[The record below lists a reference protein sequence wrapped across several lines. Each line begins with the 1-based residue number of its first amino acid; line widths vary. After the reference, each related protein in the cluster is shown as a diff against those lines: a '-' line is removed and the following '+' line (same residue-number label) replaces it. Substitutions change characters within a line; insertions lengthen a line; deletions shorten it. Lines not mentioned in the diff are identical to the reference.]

1 MLLPVLFAILIVVIV
16 AAPLVGAVVERQ
28 RLGLPFLSASPAIRR
43 TQRPMLLA
51 ATLFTP
57 LTLLLTSI
65 GSRGLLDWC
74 VAAAW
79 FAVVGLAFGISVYLH
94 RLRADVRR
102 AEGRLC
108 PQCLYDLATDA
119 ATTCPECGNAYHA
132 GEPADFWRRERL
144 LDQPPADPAADAPES

>member
-1 MLLPVLFAILIVVIV
+1 MLYRVLFATLIVVVV
-16 AAPLVGAVVERQ
+16 AAPLVGAVIER
-28 RLGLPFLSASPAIRR
+28 RKLGLPFLSASPAIRR

-57 LTLLLTSI
+57 LTILLSSI
-65 GSRGLLDWC
+65 GSRGLFDWC

-79 FAVVGLAFGISVYLH
+79 IAVVGLAFGISVYLR
-94 RLRADVRR
+94 RLRGDVRR
-102 AEGRLC
+102 AGGRLC

-119 ATTCPECGNAYHA
+119 ATTCPECGNAYSA

-144 LDQPPADPAADAPES
+144 LDQPPAPGPSGD